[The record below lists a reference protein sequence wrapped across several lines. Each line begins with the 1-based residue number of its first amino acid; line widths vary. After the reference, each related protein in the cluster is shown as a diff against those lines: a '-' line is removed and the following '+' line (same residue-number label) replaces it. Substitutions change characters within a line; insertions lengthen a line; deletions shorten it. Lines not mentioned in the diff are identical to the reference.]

1 MAVYGVDLGTTYSCI
16 ASIDDVGRP
25 TVLRNLEGTDTTP
38 SVVFFENAENVI
50 VGATAKDNA
59 ALEPDHVVS
68 LIKRDMGRD
77 VSRHIHGFDYTP
89 AELSAFILLKLATD
103 AHTTTG
109 QYARDV
115 VITVPAYFG
124 AAERDAT
131 RKAGQIA
138 GLNVIDI
145 ISEPIAAAITYGV
158 LNPDQ
163 DRTILVYDLG
173 GGTFDTTVI
182 TLRGGHIEVICT
194 DGDHEL
200 GGADWDARLVEYL
213 AEQFKKEHSDA
224 SDPLDDK
231 QTEQQLRRDAEDT
244 KKALTS
250 RTTHTVRV
258 MHDGRVAAVEV
269 TRERFEELTKDLLDR
284 TIELTGR
291 TLATAADKGVTD
303 YDELLLVVV
312 GHALV
317 GGGRGRTPGELD
329 GPVEQVLGELLEP
342 LPRHLD
348 RRHPP
353 VVHDPYGVRGA
364 GGERLL
370 CVLGVAAQLLF
381 GLLVVQ
387 RVARVRVLLFELL
400 GEVLHQAGVPVRA
413 AELVV
418 AVGADDLEVPA
429 AQRDDRGVERAAAQV
444 VHEDGAVLV
453 GVEHAIGDGRGD
465 RLGDDVDDVE
475 PGDLA
480 RLAGRVAFGRAEV
493 GRHRDD
499 DVAGVLPGRGV
510 RVGRQLEQDERGQ
523 LRGRVVEPVDVPRDV
538 PAHVPLDQ
546 ADHVVRLERRVV
558 LRGRAPDDVLGVLE
572 EDD

>member
-1 MAVYGVDLGTTYSCI
+1 MAVYGIDLGTTYSCI

-38 SVVFFENAENVI
+38 SVVFFESAENVI

-59 ALEPDHVVS
+59 VLDPDHVVS

-77 VSRHIHGFDYTP
+77 VVRHIHGFDYTP

-158 LNPDQ
+158 LNPDA
-163 DRTILVYDLG
+163 DRTILVFDLG

-182 TLRGGHIEVICT
+182 ALRGGHIEVVCT

-213 AEQFKKEHSDA
+213 AEQFRKEHPDA
-224 SDPLDDK
+224 GDPLDDK
-231 QTEQQLRRDAEDT
+231 QTEQQLRRDAEDA
-244 KKALTS
+244 KKALTT

-269 TRERFEELTKDLLDR
+269 TRERFEELTRDLLDR

-303 YDELLLVVV
+303 YDELV
-312 GHALV
+312 LV
-317 GGGRGRTPGELD
+317 GGSTKMPAVAARLENEIGLPPRLQDPDLAVAKGAALYAFEETYRR
-329 GPVEQVLGELLEP
+329 LLREGAADRAEEMASRAG
-342 LPRHLD
+342 LSEDQRRQIANRQIKTVASRAFGIVVLD
-348 RRHPP
+348 RESGVDRVSHLVHANDELPAAKTEDYYT
-353 VVHDPYGVRGA
+353 VHDNQEAADIRVMEQA
-364 GGERLL
+364 GSVESIEPADNTEIATGSVKIPPGKKAGWPIEVTFALDPS
-370 CVLGVAAQLLF
+370 
-381 GLLVVQ
+381 GLLHVT
-387 RVARVRVLLFELL
+387 
-400 GEVLHQAGVPVRA
+400 
-413 AELVV
+413 
-418 AVGADDLEVPA
+418 AVEK
-429 AQRDDRGVERAAAQV
+429 ES
-444 VHEDGAVLV
+444 
-453 GVEHAIGDGRGD
+453 GD
-465 RLGDDVDDVE
+465 RLDLQVDVGGMSE
-475 PGDLA
+475 
-480 RLAGRVAFGRAEV
+480 AEV
-493 GRHRDD
+493 
-499 DVAGVLPGRGV
+499 
-510 RVGRQLEQDERGQ
+510 ERS
-523 LRGRVVEPVDVPRDV
+523 
-538 PAHVPLDQ
+538 
-546 ADHVVRLERRVV
+546 
-558 LRGRAPDDVLGVLE
+558 RAALSKIKVS
-572 EDD
+572 

>member
-1 MAVYGVDLGTTYSCI
+1 MAVYGIDLGTTYSCI

-25 TVLRNLEGTDTTP
+25 TVQRNLEGTDTTP

-59 ALEPDHVVS
+59 VLDPDHTVS

-77 VSRHIHGFDYTP
+77 IVRHIHGFDYTP
-89 AELSAFILLKLATD
+89 AEISAFILLKLATD

-158 LNPDQ
+158 LNPDA

-182 TLRGGHIEVICT
+182 ALRGGHIEVICT

-200 GGADWDARLVEYL
+200 GGADWDARLVEHL
-213 AEQFKKEHSDA
+213 AERFRKEHPDA

-231 QTEQQLRRDAEDT
+231 QTEQQLRRDAEDA

-250 RTTHTVRV
+250 RTAHTVRV

-303 YDELLLVVV
+303 YDELV
-312 GHALV
+312 LV
-317 GGGRGRTPGELD
+317 GGSTKMPSVAARLENEIGLPPRLQDPDLSVAKGAALYAFEETYRRLLREGAAERAEEMASRAGLSEEQRRQIAGRQIKTVASRAFGVIVFDPASGADKVSHLVHANDELPAAKTEDYYTVHDNQEAADVRVMEQAGSVESAEPGDNNEIAT
-329 GPVEQVLGELLEP
+329 GTVKVPPGKRAGWPVEVTFA
-342 LPRHLD
+342 LD
-348 RRHPP
+348 PS
-353 VVHDPYGVRGA
+353 
-364 GGERLL
+364 
-370 CVLGVAAQLLF
+370 
-381 GLLVVQ
+381 GLLHVT
-387 RVARVRVLLFELL
+387 
-400 GEVLHQAGVPVRA
+400 
-413 AELVV
+413 
-418 AVGADDLEVPA
+418 AVEK
-429 AQRDDRGVERAAAQV
+429 ES
-444 VHEDGAVLV
+444 
-453 GVEHAIGDGRGD
+453 GD
-465 RLGDDVDDVE
+465 RLDLQVDVGGMSE
-475 PGDLA
+475 
-480 RLAGRVAFGRAEV
+480 AEV
-493 GRHRDD
+493 
-499 DVAGVLPGRGV
+499 
-510 RVGRQLEQDERGQ
+510 ERS
-523 LRGRVVEPVDVPRDV
+523 
-538 PAHVPLDQ
+538 
-546 ADHVVRLERRVV
+546 
-558 LRGRAPDDVLGVLE
+558 RAALSKIKVS
-572 EDD
+572 

>member
-1 MAVYGVDLGTTYSCI
+1 MAVYGIDLGTTYSCI

-59 ALEPDHVVS
+59 VLDPDHVVS

-158 LNPDQ
+158 LNPDA

-213 AEQFKKEHSDA
+213 AEQFKKEHSAA

-231 QTEQQLRRDAEDT
+231 QTEQQLRRDAEDA
-244 KKALTS
+244 KKALTT

-291 TLATAADKGVTD
+291 TLATAAEKGVTD
-303 YDELLLVVV
+303 YDELV
-312 GHALV
+312 LV
-317 GGGRGRTPGELD
+317 GGSTKMPSVAARLENEIGLPPRLQDPDLAVAKGAALYAFEETYRRLLREGAADRAEEMASRAGLSEEQRRQIAGRQIKTVASRAFGIIVLD
-329 GPVEQVLGELLEP
+329 QQSGADRVSHLVHANDD
-342 LPRHLD
+342 LPAAKTED
-348 RRHPP
+348 YYT
-353 VVHDPYGVRGA
+353 VHDNQ
-364 GGERLL
+364 E
-370 CVLGVAAQLLF
+370 AADIK
-381 GLLVVQ
+381 VM
-387 RVARVRVLLFELL
+387 E
-400 GEVLHQAGVPVRA
+400 QAGS
-413 AELVV
+413 
-418 AVGADDLEVPA
+418 
-429 AQRDDRGVERAAAQV
+429 VES
-444 VHEDGAVLV
+444 
-453 GVEHAIGDGRGD
+453 
-465 RLGDDVDDVE
+465 VE
-475 PGDLA
+475 PGDNTEIATGSVKIPPGKRAGWPIEVTFALDPSGLLHVTA
-480 RLAGRVAFGRAEV
+480 VEKESGDRLELQVDVGGMSEAEV
-493 GRHRDD
+493 
-499 DVAGVLPGRGV
+499 
-510 RVGRQLEQDERGQ
+510 ERS
-523 LRGRVVEPVDVPRDV
+523 
-538 PAHVPLDQ
+538 
-546 ADHVVRLERRVV
+546 
-558 LRGRAPDDVLGVLE
+558 RAALSKIKVS
-572 EDD
+572 

>member
-1 MAVYGVDLGTTYSCI
+1 MAVYGIDLGTTYSCI

-38 SVVFFENAENVI
+38 SVVFFESAENVI

-59 ALEPDHVVS
+59 VLDPDHVVS
-68 LIKRDMGRD
+68 LVKRDMGRD
-77 VSRHIHGFDYTP
+77 VTRHIHGFDYTP

-109 QYARDV
+109 TYARDV

-158 LNPDQ
+158 LNPDA

-182 TLRGGHIEVICT
+182 ALRGGHIEVICT

-213 AEQFKKEHSDA
+213 AEQFRKEHPDA
-224 SDPLDDK
+224 GDPLDDK
-231 QTEQQLRRDAEDT
+231 QTEQQLRRDAEDA
-244 KKALTS
+244 KKALTT

-303 YDELLLVVV
+303 YDELV
-312 GHALV
+312 LV
-317 GGGRGRTPGELD
+317 GGSTKMPAVAARLENEIGLPPRLQDPDLAVAKGAALYAFEETYRR
-329 GPVEQVLGELLEP
+329 LLREGAADRAEEMASRAG
-342 LPRHLD
+342 LSEDQRRQIANRQIKTVASRAFGIVVLD
-348 RRHPP
+348 RESGVDRVSHLVHANDELPAAKTEDYYT
-353 VVHDPYGVRGA
+353 VHDNQEAADIRVMEQA
-364 GGERLL
+364 GSVESIEPADNTEIATGSVKVPPGKKAGWPIEVTFALDPS
-370 CVLGVAAQLLF
+370 
-381 GLLVVQ
+381 GLLHVT
-387 RVARVRVLLFELL
+387 
-400 GEVLHQAGVPVRA
+400 
-413 AELVV
+413 
-418 AVGADDLEVPA
+418 AVEK
-429 AQRDDRGVERAAAQV
+429 ES
-444 VHEDGAVLV
+444 
-453 GVEHAIGDGRGD
+453 GD
-465 RLGDDVDDVE
+465 RLDLQVDVGGMSE
-475 PGDLA
+475 
-480 RLAGRVAFGRAEV
+480 AEV
-493 GRHRDD
+493 
-499 DVAGVLPGRGV
+499 
-510 RVGRQLEQDERGQ
+510 ERS
-523 LRGRVVEPVDVPRDV
+523 
-538 PAHVPLDQ
+538 
-546 ADHVVRLERRVV
+546 
-558 LRGRAPDDVLGVLE
+558 RAALSKIKVS
-572 EDD
+572 

>member
-1 MAVYGVDLGTTYSCI
+1 MAVYGIDLGTTYSCI

-38 SVVFFENAENVI
+38 SVVFFENAENVV

-59 ALEPDHVVS
+59 VLEPDHVVS

-109 QYARDV
+109 QYAHDV

-158 LNPDQ
+158 LNPDT

-182 TLRGGHIEVICT
+182 SLRGGHIEVICT

-213 AEQFKKEHSDA
+213 AEQFKKEHPDA

-231 QTEQQLRRDAEDT
+231 QTEQQLRRDAEDA

-250 RTTHTVRV
+250 RTTHTCRI

-269 TRERFEELTKDLLDR
+269 SRERFEELTKDLLVGGSTKMPSVAARLENEIGLPPRLQDPDLAVAKGAALYAFEETYRRLLREGAEDR
-284 TIELTGR
+284 AEEMASRAGLSEEQRRQIAGRQIKTVASRAFGIIVLDQGAGVDRVSHLVHANDELPAAKTEDYY
-291 TLATAADKGVTD
+291 TVHDNQEAADIRVMEQAGSVESAEPGDNTEIATGSVKIPAGKKAGWPIEVTF
-303 YDELLLVVV
+303 
-312 GHALV
+312 AL
-317 GGGRGRTPGELD
+317 
-329 GPVEQVLGELLEP
+329 
-342 LPRHLD
+342 
-348 RRHPP
+348 
-353 VVHDPYGVRGA
+353 DPS
-364 GGERLL
+364 
-370 CVLGVAAQLLF
+370 
-381 GLLVVQ
+381 GLLHVT
-387 RVARVRVLLFELL
+387 
-400 GEVLHQAGVPVRA
+400 
-413 AELVV
+413 
-418 AVGADDLEVPA
+418 AVEK
-429 AQRDDRGVERAAAQV
+429 ES
-444 VHEDGAVLV
+444 
-453 GVEHAIGDGRGD
+453 GD
-465 RLGDDVDDVE
+465 RLELQVDVGGMSE
-475 PGDLA
+475 
-480 RLAGRVAFGRAEV
+480 AEV
-493 GRHRDD
+493 
-499 DVAGVLPGRGV
+499 
-510 RVGRQLEQDERGQ
+510 ERS
-523 LRGRVVEPVDVPRDV
+523 
-538 PAHVPLDQ
+538 
-546 ADHVVRLERRVV
+546 
-558 LRGRAPDDVLGVLE
+558 RAALSKIKVS
-572 EDD
+572 